1 MYSISNIRY
10 DATDFLFV
18 RGKIACYALK
28 HPVISDILHKE
39 QYVLSHEYLNLG
51 RQDQQLCYY
60 DGGAEHL
67 EAVLKLDQPKDPSAA
82 GLAGDLEVPAH
93 VGGQREAEGEA
104 DGARGG
110 ERLLVGEQQ
119 LHRVVVRHCKA
130 SRSDS
135 RKISCFL

>member
-1 MYSISNIRY
+1 MYVCLVPYEYRNLCRQNQELCHY
-10 DATDFLFV
+10 YGDA
-18 RGKIACYALK
+18 
-28 HPVISDILHKE
+28 E
-39 QYVLSHEYLNLG
+39 Q
-51 RQDQQLCYY
+51 
-60 DGGAEHL
+60 L
-67 EAVLKLDQPKDPSAA
+67 EAVLELDQSEDPSAA

-135 RKISCFL
+135 RKISCFCIIVVATDWAMARADRKSQVG